1 MPTNNEP
8 LVLTLDRCEPL
19 VLTVNPP
26 YVGSAVSP
34 TVDIT
39 ETSDDVTVTI
49 TDINGEHS
57 YTIEKTDQ
65 AIADAEAAASAANNA
80 ASAASTA
87 ATRAN
92 TSANNADAA
101 TTAANSAA
109 AAATAATVDTE
120 AATAAAN
127 SAASSATSAA
137 ANANAAAD
145 RVDTAIDDAES
156 AASAANSAATSATN
170 AASAANSAA
179 SNANQKATLAD
190 TAATNANT
198 KAGLADSAATA
209 ANSAAQSASSAAS
222 TASTAASN
230 ADAKATAAN
239 TAASAA
245 NTAATSANDAADR
258 VDAALETLD
267 DDLKIS
273 DSGSGSSV
281 LTNGCALLD
290 VEGDGWAEQDGTP
303 TPENPQEVR
312 VAKGRNLLES
322 DSSSWALGNLSSGIY
337 TNGGSQFCPINTSQQ
352 LNYRIPVKPVN
363 GYVVKAYLESETYA
377 EVYCGVHELNSDGTF
392 LKDSSW
398 QLITGNGYQ
407 FTTLE
412 ETAYVRVTFRTNPY
426 NSGTSNDMLSLL
438 ASGKLRIQLE
448 AGSIVTPYVPYG
460 HVGLRIKGKNLLE
473 ARELYTGTV
482 SNSYF
487 IDFIFGDVELEAGVT
502 YTLAADVEST
512 VDNFGFSVGV
522 GNNAYARDIYSRSNL
537 HNGRISLTFTSD
549 ASTLEQYGNKLAFRV
564 PRYSTQKSFT
574 YKVSNVKLE
583 TGSTATPYF
592 DSTIPVPIPS
602 DGLAALPDG
611 THDTLKIDSA
621 GHVTIEKR
629 VGYVASY
636 DGETVGDVYIST
648 TGELSTGAS
657 VYYKLTTPTTIDL
670 GYIDLP
676 LMPDGCTVSIP
687 ELHEI
692 DVEWVV
698 TRAEAIPEMV
708 SDVRKWALHEIALAG
723 DAELSTI
730 AAVEN
735 ATASTNYAVGS
746 YLVHAGILYRVTTA
760 IATGET
766 ITPGGNVTATT
777 VMAELIRLTA

>member
-65 AIADAEAAASAANNA
+65 AIADAESAASAANNA

-92 TSANNADAA
+92 TSADNADAA

-170 AASAANSAA
+170 AASAANTAA
-179 SNANQKATLAD
+179 SNANAKATLAD

-209 ANSAAQSASSAAS
+209 ANSAAQSAGSAAS

-245 NTAATSANDAADR
+245 NTAASSANDAADR

-273 DSGSGSSV
+273 DSASGASV

-303 TPENPQEVR
+303 TPSAPVDVQ
-312 VAKGRNLLES
+312 VAKGRNLL
-322 DSSSWALGNLSSGIY
+322 DTTTAISSSAYGITISRTDDVFSISGTQTNTSTAVLRIFGSANDSIIAGAGEYVFSIKGNATLSSNVKAQITYDYGTDSQNAKYID
-337 TNGGSQFCPINTSQQ
+337 TINGSVKFTANHAVNNVRIWLNANGGQTVS
-352 LNYRIPVKPVN
+352 
-363 GYVVKAYLESETYA
+363 
-377 EVYCGVHELNSDGTF
+377 
-392 LKDSSW
+392 
-398 QLITGNGYQ
+398 GN
-407 FTTLE
+407 FVL
-412 ETAYVRVTFRTNPY
+412 
-426 NSGTSNDMLSLL
+426 
-438 ASGKLRIQLE
+438 QLE
-448 AGSIVTPYVPYG
+448 KGSTATPYVPYG
-460 HVGLRIKGKNLLE
+460 HVGLEIKQG
-473 ARELYTGTV
+473 
-482 SNSYF
+482 
-487 IDFIFGDVELEAGVT
+487 
-502 YTLAADVEST
+502 
-512 VDNFGFSVGV
+512 
-522 GNNAYARDIYSRSNL
+522 
-537 HNGRISLTFTSD
+537 
-549 ASTLEQYGNKLAFRV
+549 STLV
-564 PRYSTQKSFT
+564 
-574 YKVSNVKLE
+574 
-583 TGSTATPYF
+583 
-592 DSTIPVPIPS
+592 DCIPVPIPS

-611 THDTLKIDSA
+611 THDTLSIDSA
-621 GHVTIEKR
+621 GHVVIENR
-629 VGYVASY
+629 VGYIASY
-636 DGETVGDVYIST
+636 NGESVGSVYIST

-657 VYYKLTTPTTIDL
+657 VYYKLATPTTIDM

-692 DVEWVV
+692 GVEWVV
-698 TRAEAIPEMV
+698 TRAEAIPDMV
-708 SDVRKWALHEIALAG
+708 ADVRKWALHEIALAG

-730 AAVEN
+730 AAAEN

-746 YLVHAGILYRVTTA
+746 YLVHAGTLYRVTTA

-766 ITPGGNVTATT
+766 ITPGSNVTATT